1 MSPARASSR
10 PVASPSDH
18 RRSPRLPLAAAAIL
32 FAAGTLL
39 AACDALMPARSE
51 GEKLWRDRC
60 QECHGVDG
68 GGNTPRYMGNPKA
81 DLLDDSW
88 EHGGDAGSWE
98 IVIRDGVFGSM
109 PDNQDLTSDQVRA
122 LVDHL
127 RQLRETASG
136 TRS

>member
-1 MSPARASSR
+1 MTSPHSAPREK
-10 PVASPSDH
+10 PSGG
-18 RRSPRLPLAAAAIL
+18 PRLAGLPLAAAATL
-32 FAAGTLL
+32 FVAGTFL
-39 AACDALMPARSE
+39 AACDTLMPKRSE

-68 GGNTPRYMGNPKA
+68 SGNTPRYMGDSKA

-88 EHGGDAGSWE
+88 EHGGDRGSWE
-98 IVIRDGVFGSM
+98 MVIRDGIFGSM
-109 PDNQDLTSDQVRA
+109 PDNDDLTKQQLDA
-122 LVDHL
+122 LVEYL